1 MQRVWCDDPFSRPDR
16 FERTVPVIDNPAFR
30 EQRSVSVPQR
40 IRVFVAIEL
49 PASVRGWAIQ
59 LQQSLS
65 GRDID
70 VRWVKLPHVH
80 LTLKFLGEV
89 QDRLIPEICDC
100 VKGVSQSCDPFSMKL
115 SDLGAFPNID
125 NPRTLWIGVAQGSD
139 QLLTLHSKLE
149 NELEKFGFVPESRRF
164 TPHVT
169 LGRIR
174 NVASKLE
181 IARKLCMSKTCESE
195 AVSVKELA
203 VMSSEI
209 SAEGPQYRRMGRAA
223 LR

>member
-1 MQRVWCDDPFSRPDR
+1 M
-16 FERTVPVIDNPAFR
+16 DNPAFR

-40 IRVFVAIEL
+40 IRVFIAIEL
-49 PASVRGWAIQ
+49 PVSVRKWAVG

-65 GRDID
+65 GKDID

-100 VKGVSQSCDPFSMKL
+100 VKGVSQSCEPFSMKL
-115 SDLGAFPNID
+115 SDLGAFPNVE

-139 QLLTLHSKLE
+139 QLLALHGKLE
-149 NELEKFGFVPESRRF
+149 NELEKFGFVPEARRF

-174 NVASKLE
+174 NVASKTE
-181 IARKLCMSKTCESE
+181 IAGKLRMSNTSESE
-195 AVSVKELA
+195 AVSVTELA
-203 VMSSEI
+203 VMSSEL
-209 SAEGPQYRRMGRAA
+209 SSEGPQYRRMGRAA